1 MNDDDRCC
9 GTGTCIINNEGYCG
23 VAKSGTVAKCAF
35 LTMNCPQVMRRR
47 TKQKL
52 PQEADENF
60 SGWQFDYCATSVWV
74 FMSRL

>member
-1 MNDDDRCC
+1 M
-9 GTGTCIINNEGYCG
+9 TMIVVAEQAPALLITKAIAG
-23 VAKSGTVAKCAF
+23 VAKSGTVKKCAF